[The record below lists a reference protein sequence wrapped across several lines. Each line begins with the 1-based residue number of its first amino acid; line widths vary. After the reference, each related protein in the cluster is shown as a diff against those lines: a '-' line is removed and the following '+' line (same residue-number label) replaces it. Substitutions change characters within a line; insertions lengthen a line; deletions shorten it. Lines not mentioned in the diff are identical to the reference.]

1 MSKNMKK
8 DVINLSSELLSKT
21 DFSKKALMCRTG
33 TFDGMNGPVTV
44 TREMLE
50 GIAETYNTERK
61 NPQNENDYRP
71 VLTDHVREVDRV
83 KGRIMP
89 DLEVNPWT
97 DPGTN
102 KKEFG
107 LFGTLRIDNEDAREK
122 VLNGTYANLSISFD
136 EDTFELF
143 EISFVSIEAAKRS
156 IILSLK
162 NSTGGKKMST
172 TKLMS
177 LSKKHNAL
185 AAQVKQSRTKRQN
198 ALSQMI
204 AKKTEVEKEITSLMK
219 KTGEIALSIK
229 ASQLK
234 AQFQEFVRQGKMN
247 PVELKEIDFKEL
259 CTLSEGARKIVLSSY
274 EKRAVSTDILTFGQ
288 SSDKKTSLDL
298 SPAAVR
304 ARMELQRAGKGTQLA
319 EEMPE
324 KKEDDKKDLS
334 AEGEEEKKPFAMSED
349 EHAKHMQD
357 MMDCHQKLGECVE
370 KIKSMGMDAEKMS
383 DEDKS
388 DEKKESKEMS
398 DDSDSEDMGAEDDKE
413 KDDKSKSKEKGE

>member
-1 MSKNMKK
+1 MSINMKK
-8 DVINLSSELLSKT
+8 DVIKLSADLIQKQ

-33 TFDGMNGPVTV
+33 TFDGMNGTVTV
-44 TREMLE
+44 TRKMLE
-50 GIAETYNTERK
+50 GIAETYNLERK
-61 NPQNENDYRP
+61 APQNENDYRP

-89 DLEVNPWT
+89 DLEVKPWT
-97 DPGTN
+97 DPGTGED
-102 KKEFG
+102 EFG

-156 IILSLK
+156 IILSNK
-162 NSTGGKKMST
+162 NSTGGNKMAMN

-185 AAQVKQSRTKRQN
+185 AAQVKQSRAKRQN

-204 AKKTEVEKEITSLMK
+204 VKKTEVEKEITQLMK

-247 PVELKEIDFKEL
+247 PIELKEIDFKEL
-259 CTLSEGARKIVLSSY
+259 SSLSESARKLILSSY
-274 EKRAVSTDILTFGQ
+274 EKRAVSTDVNTFGQ
-288 SSDKKTSLDL
+288 SSDKKISLDL
-298 SPAAVR
+298 SPAATR
-304 ARMELQRAGKGTQLA
+304 ERMELQRSGKGASLA
-319 EEMPE
+319 EEIPKENEE
-324 KKEDDKKDLS
+324 KKDLAEDDK
-334 AEGEEEKKPFAMSED
+334 EEKKSFVMSED
-349 EHAKHMQD
+349 EHSKHMQD
-357 MMDCHQKLGECVE
+357 MMDCHEKLGECVD
-370 KIKSMGMDAEKMS
+370 KIKSMGLDAEKIS

-398 DDSDSEDMGAEDDKE
+398 DESESEDMGAEDE
-413 KDDKSKSKEKGE
+413 ETEKSKSKEKGE